1 LTISDPQDHSE
12 RGSDPDG
19 QSGPD
24 PGAEARRFWGEYS
37 SRTRSGSRRE
47 SREAAAEAGD
57 ERSSATPP
65 HQCLDWCPI
74 CRAADVLRSSA
85 PPELRDQLQ
94 NLQRDTL
101 VTLREL
107 LDSYIEHLERSPR
120 RRDTAVEEIP
130 IE

>member
-1 LTISDPQDHSE
+1 MSDPQNHNQS
-12 RGSDPDG
+12 GFDPGG
-19 QSGPD
+19 QSRPD

-37 SRTRSGSRRE
+37 SRTRPGSRRE
-47 SREAAAEAGD
+47 SRQTAAEAGN
-57 ERSSATPP
+57 EHSAAAHP

-101 VTLREL
+101 VAMREL
-107 LDSYIEHLERSPR
+107 LDAYIEHLERGPR
-120 RRDTAVEEIP
+120 RRGRAVEDIP